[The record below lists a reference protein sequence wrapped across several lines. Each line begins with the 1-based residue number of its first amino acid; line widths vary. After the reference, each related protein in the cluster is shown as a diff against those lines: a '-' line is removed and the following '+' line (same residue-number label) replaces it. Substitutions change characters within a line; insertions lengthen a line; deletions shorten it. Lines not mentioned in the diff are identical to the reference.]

1 MQQKEYTRQGEM
13 EEMEVEQNRLHATE
27 LKVWQ
32 EDDETLQEVCKAA
45 GGVVGSS
52 LPSSIGDGHPQD
64 GMRKQ
69 E

>member
-1 MQQKEYTRQGEM
+1 M
-13 EEMEVEQNRLHATE
+13 
-27 LKVWQ
+27 WQ
-32 EDDETLQEVCKAA
+32 EEDETLQEVCKAA

-52 LPSSIGDGHPQD
+52 LPLERDSIRETESSIGDGLPQD